1 MTETIKQMGNG
12 IDKLEKRKGNEKIQK
27 DVVIR
32 DGNQDANEINREE
45 RKENKSGEEEREK
58 KIEREN
64 E

>member
-58 KIEREN
+58 KFEREN